1 MAEALNED
9 RPGWYDPQKGNA
21 LVQKSRINLNCAT
34 LYLCGRTSSMKSY
47 SLYLNGEWV
56 APGGSLP
63 VLTPAPGETF
73 ARISTAS
80 RDRVAQAIQD
90 AHAAFGSWR
99 QTTGKLR
106 GEFLQKIANEVERR
120 RDDIARMMTME
131 NGKPLAQSN
140 AEITM
145 SIDHL
150 RWFGEQ

>member
-1 MAEALNED
+1 MAQALND
-9 RPGWYDPQKGNA
+9 ARPGWDDSQSGTRVKKAANKY
-21 LVQKSRINLNCAT
+21 LNCAT

-56 APGGSLP
+56 ATGGSLP
-63 VLTPAPGETF
+63 VVNPATADAF

-90 AHAAFGSWR
+90 AHTAFGSWR

-120 RDDIARMMTME
+120 RDDIARIMTM
-131 NGKPLAQSN
+131 
-140 AEITM
+140 
-145 SIDHL
+145 
-150 RWFGEQ
+150 